1 MNKTKEQQAQQYA
14 KNKSIALRKA
24 WYLYR
29 YGGMYDLDDWTRDT
43 VKPSDNF
50 EYGFNAGYTACEQ
63 SMWRS
68 VEEELPEFDKRVLIC
83 ERVADKQKVFIGRRI
98 QFCNGGWGWSQST
111 KESVTHW
118 GELPSFPETN
128 TEKK

>member
-1 MNKTKEQQAQQYA
+1 MDKTKEQQAQQYA

-29 YGGMYDLDDWTRDT
+29 YGGMYDSDDWTRDT

-68 VEEELPEFDKRVLIC
+68 VEEELPSNDDDVLISDGNGLHIACYFNC
-83 ERVADKQKVFIGRRI
+83 E
-98 QFCNGGWGWSQST
+98 WY
-111 KESVTHW
+111 SVDDEFTGQPQMW
-118 GELPSFPETN
+118 MPIPSVPDTN
-128 TEKK
+128 NEKK